1 MTNENNN
8 LRRRDLLKGAGYFA
22 TGLALSQLA
31 SCTPGEQAA
40 DTNTGADTGTDTKT
54 DSAGGE
60 SQEASQKA
68 NQETVKLGLVAALT
82 GESALSGEAIT
93 RGLQVAIDEVNA
105 GSGVLGGR
113 RLELISRDDESDPAK
128 GVAAARELIEQ
139 EDVAVVFGGLDSPV
153 SLAMLPVF
161 HELTTPYM
169 GVWAAAT
176 NITRNDFQPNYAFRV
191 SANDNLVDNFLL
203 QHAKDKYQVSKV
215 GLILINNPWGESNQ
229 KGFEQWSKTFGM
241 QIAGIEKFN
250 EEDTDV
256 TPQLTRLKN
265 SGAEALMLVANAAPA
280 AQVMR
285 SLTRINWDV
294 PIVSH
299 WGISGGRFPEL
310 AGDIANKVEFVQ
322 TYSFFDTQSPTG
334 QKVLQALNNKF
345 QLKDPSEILAPVGTA
360 NAYDALMLTAKAI
373 NRAGSTEGAK
383 LQAAFEDLPQY
394 KGLIKTY
401 DKPFTADNHDALT
414 EDDYI
419 MVRWE
424 DNKIVPV
431 KPKS

>member
-1 MTNENNN
+1 MTDDNHN
-8 LRRRDLLKGAGYFA
+8 LPRRELLKGASYFA

-31 SCTPGEQAA
+31 SCIPQKPA
-40 DTNTGADTGTDTKT
+40 TNQNSNTDTKT
-54 DSAGGE
+54 DTNSAAAD
-60 SQEASQKA
+60 QEP
-68 NQETVKLGLVAALT
+68 VKIGLVAALT

-93 RGLQVAIDEVNA
+93 RGLEIAIEEVNA
-105 GSGVLGGR
+105 SGGVLGGR
-113 RLELISRDDESDPAK
+113 PLTLVSRDDKSDPAQ

-139 EDVAVVFGGLDSPV
+139 EKVAVVFGGLDSPV

-176 NITRNDFQPNYAFRV
+176 NITQNDFKPNYAFRV
-191 SANDNLVDNFLL
+191 SANDHIVDQFLL

-215 GLILINNPWGESNQ
+215 GLMLINNPWGESNQ
-229 KGFEQWSKTFGM
+229 KGFEAGSKKIGI

-285 SLTRINWDV
+285 SLTRINWSV
-294 PIVSH
+294 PIISH

-310 AGDIANKVEFVQ
+310 AGDIANKVEFMQ
-322 TYSFFDTQSPTG
+322 TYSFFAPQSPTG
-334 QKVLQALNNKF
+334 KKVLQALDQKF
-345 QLKDPSEILAPVGTA
+345 QLKDPSEIIAPVGIA
-360 NAYDALMLTAKAI
+360 NAYDGLMLTAKAI
-373 NRAGSTEGAK
+373 NQAGSTVGAK
-383 LQAAFEDLPQY
+383 LQAAFENLSPYQ
-394 KGLIKTY
+394 GLIKSY
-401 DKPFTADNHDALT
+401 DPPFTPDNHDALG
-414 EDDYI
+414 EENYL
-419 MVRWE
+419 MVHWE
-424 DNKIVPV
+424 GNKIVPV
-431 KPKS
+431 EQKS

>member
-1 MTNENNN
+1 MTNENNH
-8 LRRRDLLKGAGYFA
+8 LHRRDLLKAASYFA
-22 TGLALSQLA
+22 TGLAVSQLA
-31 SCTPGEQAA
+31 SCTPKKQAA
-40 DTNTGADTGTDTKT
+40 DTNTGT
-54 DSAGGE
+54 DSADGN
-60 SQEASQKA
+60 SQQP
-68 NQETVKLGLVAALT
+68 NQEPVKIGLVAALT

-93 RGLQVAIDEVNA
+93 RGLKVAIDEVNA
-105 GSGVLGGR
+105 AGVLGGR
-113 RLELISRDDESDPAK
+113 PLELVSRDDESDPAK
-128 GVAAARELIEQ
+128 GVTAARELIEQ

-161 HELTTPYM
+161 QELTTPYM

-176 NITRNDFQPNYAFRV
+176 NITQNDFKPNYAFRV
-191 SANDNLVDNFLL
+191 SANDNLVDKFLL
-203 QHAKDKYQVSKV
+203 QHAQDKYQVSKV

-229 KGFEQWSKTFGM
+229 KGFEEWSKTFGM
-241 QIAGIEKFN
+241 QISGIEKFN

-310 AGDIANKVEFVQ
+310 AGDLASQVEFVQ
-322 TYSFFDTQSPTG
+322 TYSFFGSQSPTG

-345 QLKDPSEILAPVGTA
+345 QLKGPSEILAPVGTA

-373 NRAGSTEGAK
+373 DQAGSVEGAK
-383 LQAAFEDLPQY
+383 LQAAFENLPQY

-401 DKPFTADNHDALT
+401 DRPFTADNHDALT

-419 MVRWE
+419 MVHWQG
-424 DNKIVPV
+424 NKIVPV
-431 KPKS
+431 